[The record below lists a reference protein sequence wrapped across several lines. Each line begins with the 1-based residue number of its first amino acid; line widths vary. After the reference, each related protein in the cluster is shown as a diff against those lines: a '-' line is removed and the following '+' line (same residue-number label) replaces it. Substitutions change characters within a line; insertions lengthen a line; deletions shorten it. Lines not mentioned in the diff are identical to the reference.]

1 VGRTSG
7 NRLLTDVTSQ
17 GRATFPLVPRFR
29 VAGLPFGGT
38 ASVRRGHGSDV
49 AGSRPYVRGDPI
61 STIDWRASARLS
73 TARGHDEFVVRER
86 YAEEAPRV
94 VVFCDLRPSMAL
106 YAPPF
111 PWLEKP
117 EVVRR
122 AVELIVDSA
131 AAANAA
137 VAYLDLAGGSEPYWL
152 PPSGRAALERI
163 ERRQSRIEAHDAPSD
178 GLTRGLEFLA
188 RFRSELSS
196 GTFVFVV
203 SDFLDVPLREATWL
217 TAAARRWELV
227 PVVVQDPTWE
237 QSFPDVGGL
246 VVPFADPGGGEALEV
261 RVSRREA
268 RARRE
273 ANETR
278 RNALLEWFVRV
289 GLDPVLLGT
298 SDPSEIARVFVDW
311 AARRRDLRLRR

>member
-1 VGRTSG
+1 MTS
-7 NRLLTDVTSQ
+7 RV
-17 GRATFPLVPRFR
+17 RATFPLVPRYR

-38 ASVRRGHGSDV
+38 PSVRRGHGSDV
-49 AGSRPYVRGDPI
+49 AGSRAYVRGDPI

-73 TARGHDEFVVRER
+73 TARGRDEFVVRER

-106 YAPPF
+106 YPPPF
-111 PWLEKP
+111 PWLAKP

-122 AVELIVDSA
+122 AVELIVESA
-131 AAANAA
+131 VAANAA
-137 VAYLDLAGGSEPYWL
+137 VAYLDLAGGGEPYWL
-152 PPSGRAALERI
+152 PPSGRAALQRI
-163 ERRQSRIEAHDAPSD
+163 ELRQSRIDAHDAPSD
-178 GLTRGLEFLA
+178 GLTRGLEFLG

-203 SDFLDVPLREATWL
+203 SDFLDVPLREPVWL
-217 TAAARRWELV
+217 TAAARRWELI

-237 QSFPDVGGL
+237 QSFPDVGAL
-246 VVPFADPGGGEALEV
+246 VLPLADPGGGEALEV
-261 RVSRREA
+261 RVSHREA
-268 RARRE
+268 RVRRE
-273 ANETR
+273 ANEAR
-278 RNALLEWFVRV
+278 RSALNEWFARL

-298 SDPSEIARVFVDW
+298 SDPFEITRAFLDW